1 MQVIHCLWTV
11 RSCLIVGDLHNK
23 MVSKLQWDSFETL
36 SVKIIKIDQNQ
47 VLKSSFDT
55 GLYK

>member
-23 MVSKLQWDSFETL
+23 MVSKLQWDSFGTL

-47 VLKSSFDT
+47 VLIRV
-55 GLYK
+55 YE